1 MKSVLNIMSVWLLK
15 GLVIGMGIGLAL
27 AVWRRWA

>member
-15 GLVIGMGIGLAL
+15 GLFIGMGIGLAL
-27 AVWRRWA
+27 ALWRRWA